1 MKKTA
6 EELEREFG
14 VTAEQI
20 EEWDAAFTRGEMIG
34 EPVGEIIVGRPLLFG
49 EEMKVVTYKDTAS
62 KIAEMDDRAASLDLS
77 RSDYLRGLVRR
88 DLASATA

>member
-1 MKKTA
+1 MKSAK
-6 EELEREFG
+6 ELEDMFG

-20 EEWDAAFTRGEMIG
+20 EEWSAACERGEYPG